1 MEKNMPTVS
10 KGDLYKLIDSL
21 PEGDTLAAKRFLER
35 LLNKAH
41 DPLVLA
47 LLNAPEDDEP
57 LDKEDLEHLE
67 EAESFSE
74 KEDCSGSGTT
84 PDEPGTY

>member
-67 EAESFSE
+67 EAERDLAAGRVTDWE
-74 KEDCSGSGTT
+74 DLKKELAL
-84 PDEPGTY
+84 

>member
-1 MEKNMPTVS
+1 MPTVS

-41 DPLVLA
+41 DPLMLA
-47 LLNAPEDDEP
+47 LLNAPEDGEP

-67 EAESFSE
+67 EAERDLAAGRVTAWE
-74 KEDCSGSGTT
+74 DLKKELAL
-84 PDEPGTY
+84 